1 MRFVGWCAYCYVKSS
16 GITSFLSLRCMR
28 GRFLYARQSIL
39 CAVMDRIFSCVCVIH
54 SWVVGATGSFCY
66 WSQGIGNV
74 TAALQAKGMLE
85 NTVIVFTAD
94 NGGPTTTGD
103 GVGARNWPMR
113 GGKHSIWEGGVRVTG
128 VLSGA
133 PVAAHAMGKTYTG
146 LMHAADWLP
155 TLADAAGVSLPAN
168 DSGLQNLDGVSQW
181 AAITSIGNP
190 DAGLW
195 SPPPR
200 SGLVIGNS
208 TNECTWSGLNQR
220 ITERSDPLV
229 AAGAVGCGF
238 SIVKQQNQSLFK
250 LIKGYGGGPDTW
262 CNSSKGGADCVTP
275 PPARGVSFQDSSAC
289 TVAPGVCFPGDDIK
303 HVPSNTTDG
312 SDCCDVCMSTPVR

>member
-1 MRFVGWCAYCYVKSS
+1 M
-16 GITSFLSLRCMR
+16 
-28 GRFLYARQSIL
+28 
-39 CAVMDRIFSCVCVIH
+39 CVCVIH

-208 TNECTWSGLNQR
+208 TNECTWSGLNQS
-220 ITERSDPLV
+220 ITESDPLV